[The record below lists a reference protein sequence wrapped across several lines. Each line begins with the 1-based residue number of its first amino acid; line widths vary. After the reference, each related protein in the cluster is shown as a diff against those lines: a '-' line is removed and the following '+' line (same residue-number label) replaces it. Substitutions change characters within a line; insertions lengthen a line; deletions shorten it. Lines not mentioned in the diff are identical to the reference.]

1 MNGFKEYIFQWL
13 KWEQGI
19 YTKKASMTWEKKI
32 KGRLYSLEL
41 EIDSL
46 LWICDF
52 DGTIPMVHFLFEM
65 YLILPE
71 FFILRLIF

>member
-1 MNGFKEYIFQWL
+1 MGSKSTYSNDRNENKAYTL
-13 KWEQGI
+13 KWPAWHG
-19 YTKKASMTWEKKI
+19 KKKI

>member
-1 MNGFKEYIFQWL
+1 
-13 KWEQGI
+13 
-19 YTKKASMTWEKKI
+19 MTWENKI